1 MGLTRPLQGPAGSND
16 ANLIQRLEDELLLHT
31 AALGGAGGSD
41 LQLYSVESDMRFHPE
56 ISRRAHQRA
65 PRSLEELS
73 EGDRLRRHC
82 YLEQLRLEKLL
93 EEEKLLTFKPQINP
107 YPDVQP
113 RLSLR
118 NPDAYLQ
125 QVRSKEAAR
134 MALQLEMRRQREE
147 EELKDCTFSP
157 KTGQMPD
164 YLKRMAN
171 GHAKRTSAGQLA
183 NVRYATAAVQ
193 QQRDWVS

>member
-1 MGLTRPLQGPAGSND
+1 MATNHTAAMVSCSLLQLEQGLQRHALRVGFLTCVLFAQGPAGSND

-82 YLEQLRLEKLL
+82 YLVGCWASGLL
-93 EEEKLLTFKPQINP
+93 
-107 YPDVQP
+107 
-113 RLSLR
+113 S
-118 NPDAYLQ
+118 
-125 QVRSKEAAR
+125 
-134 MALQLEMRRQREE
+134 
-147 EELKDCTFSP
+147 
-157 KTGQMPD
+157 
-164 YLKRMAN
+164 
-171 GHAKRTSAGQLA
+171 
-183 NVRYATAAVQ
+183 
-193 QQRDWVS
+193 